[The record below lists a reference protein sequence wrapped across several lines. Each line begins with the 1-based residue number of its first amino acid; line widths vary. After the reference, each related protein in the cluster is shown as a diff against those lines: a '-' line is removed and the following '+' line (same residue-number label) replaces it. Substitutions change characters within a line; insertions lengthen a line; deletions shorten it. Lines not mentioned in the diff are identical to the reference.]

1 MLQYSK
7 NEENFYSNYFNQF
20 TWYVRKMIQLI
31 KQLILNKTR
40 ISTMESEWDLIVFIE
55 EIVFGEL
62 DYEAG

>member
-1 MLQYSK
+1 
-7 NEENFYSNYFNQF
+7 
-20 TWYVRKMIQLI
+20 MIQLI